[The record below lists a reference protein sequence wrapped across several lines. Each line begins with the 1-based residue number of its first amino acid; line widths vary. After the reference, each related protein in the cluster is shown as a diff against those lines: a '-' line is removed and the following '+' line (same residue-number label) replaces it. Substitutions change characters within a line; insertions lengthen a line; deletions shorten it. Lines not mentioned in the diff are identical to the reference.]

1 MLYFCMCYEDYYT
14 LTTVLIL
21 NLNPA
26 ISFLFN
32 HAAAFASA
40 SAYSSVSRLFLALN
54 FDRQTLSLF
63 LPLNFCLFLS
73 LPMSRSDNL
82 NSSIHLSASHCLS
95 LSFSLSIHL
104 CLSLLLRLSFC
115 PWLFQSL
122 CFEHFILSPVYL
134 STHPIISFD
143 FSISLSYYVFPS
155 LSPFVFYTLSISP
168 STSCIRSLM

>member
-63 LPLNFCLFLS
+63 LPPNFCLFLS
-73 LPMSRSDNL
+73 LPISRSLNL
-82 NSSIHLSASHCLS
+82 NLSIHLSASHCISLSCSLS
-95 LSFSLSIHL
+95 LSISVSLLSSVSLFVPGYFNLFVSNILYSPLSI
-104 CLSLLLRLSFC
+104 
-115 PWLFQSL
+115 
-122 CFEHFILSPVYL
+122 YL
-134 STHPIISFD
+134 PTQ
-143 FSISLSYYVFPS
+143 
-155 LSPFVFYTLSISP
+155 
-168 STSCIRSLM
+168 

>member
-73 LPMSRSDNL
+73 LPISRSLNL
-82 NSSIHLSASHCLS
+82 NLSIHLSASHCISLSCSLSLYPSLS
-95 LSFSLSIHL
+95 LSSPPSLF
-104 CLSLLLRLSFC
+104 LSLV
-115 PWLFQSL
+115 
-122 CFEHFILSPVYL
+122 I
-134 STHPIISFD
+134 
-143 FSISLSYYVFPS
+143 SISLFRT
-155 LSPFVFYTLSISP
+155 FYTLP
-168 STSCIRSLM
+168 SLFIYPPNNLLRF